1 MIIRKREIFFQT
13 VILIG
18 LISAS
23 ITKYT
28 YIQKKIVYNDLN
40 KEVMENVYSFP
51 GEVGLYIKD
60 LKTGVV
66 ITYNENK
73 PFASAS
79 LVKLPIMA
87 ATYQAIEDGNI
98 TLQEQLTLTRSL
110 KAAGSGTLKMCRRG
124 TKFCVSE
131 LLYHMI
137 TESDNTATNMISN
150 KLGYGYINWVFK
162 NKLNMEVTRMD
173 RGIMDLRMRKYG
185 VENYTT
191 AREMGD
197 ILEKIYNK
205 QLISERASDE
215 MLTIL
220 SQQKH
225 KDRIRRFLPKNL
237 NVANKTGLLRDI
249 CHDAGIVFTDKG
261 DFIVCVLTSDFGPS
275 YRVAKNLI
283 GEVAYKT
290 YRCY

>member
-1 MIIRKREIFFQT
+1 MVIRKREIFFQT
-13 VILIG
+13 AIFIALF
-18 LISAS
+18 SAS
-23 ITKYT
+23 VTKYA
-28 YIQKKIVYNDLN
+28 YIQRKIVYNDLN

-60 LKTGVV
+60 LKTGAV
-66 ITYNENK
+66 ITYNEDK
-73 PFASAS
+73 KFASAS
-79 LVKLPIMA
+79 LVKLPIMV
-87 ATYQAIEDGNI
+87 ATYQAVEDGNI
-98 TLQEQLTLTRSL
+98 TLKEQLILTRSL
-110 KAAGSGTLKMCRRG
+110 RAAGSGTLKSCRRG
-124 TKFCVSE
+124 SKFCIYD
-131 LLYHMI
+131 LIYHMI

-162 NKLNMEVTRMD
+162 NKLNLQVTRMD
-173 RGIMDLRMRKYG
+173 RGIMDLKMRRYG

-197 ILEKIYNK
+197 ILEKMYNK
-205 QLISERASDE
+205 QLVSEKASEE

-220 SQQKH
+220 QQQKH
-225 KDRIRRFLPKNL
+225 KDRIRRFLPKDL

-261 DFIVCVLTSDFGPS
+261 DFIVCVLTSDFGS
-275 YRVAKNLI
+275 YKLAKNLI